1 MDFKHSRARPAEV
14 SVPKPVK
21 IVIAGGFGV
30 GKTTFV
36 GTISEIPPL
45 TTEAALT
52 TASLHIDDTRQV
64 ADKTTTTVAMDFGR
78 ISLLDSVILYLF
90 GTPGQDRFWFMWD
103 EIVLGA
109 IGAVVLVD
117 TRRLADSFPAIDYF
131 EERDIP
137 FLIALNRF
145 EGGRDYH
152 VEDVRKALD
161 LDDRQP
167 IVFCDARRRESVR
180 QTLIALVRHALDQV
194 AAESEADPGV
204 YGGQRAPVRLD

>member
-1 MDFKHSRARPAEV
+1 
-14 SVPKPVK
+14 VK

-36 GTISEIPPL
+36 GAVSEIPPL

-52 TASLHIDDTRQV
+52 AASLGIDDTDQV
-64 ADKTTTTVAMDFGR
+64 QGKMTTTVAMDFGR
-78 ISLLDSVILYLF
+78 ITMVDEVILYLF

-117 TRRLADSFPAIDYF
+117 TRRLAESFPAIDYF

-145 EGGRDYH
+145 DGAQDYRA
-152 VEDVRKALD
+152 EDVRAALD
-161 LDDRQP
+161 VEERRP
-167 IVFCDARRRESVR
+167 VVFCDARRRDSVR
-180 QTLIALVRHALDQV
+180 QTLIALVRHALDMV
-194 AAESEADPGV
+194 AADVHRQGLAGAATVRAD
-204 YGGQRAPVRLD
+204 

>member
-1 MDFKHSRARPAEV
+1 MAAP
-14 SVPKPVK
+14 VPKPVK

-36 GTISEIPPL
+36 GAVSEIPPL
-45 TTEAALT
+45 MTEAALT
-52 TASLHIDDTRQV
+52 AASLGIDDTGHVQS
-64 ADKTTTTVAMDFGR
+64 KTTTTVAMDFGR
-78 ISLLDSVILYLF
+78 ISMVDGVILYLF

-145 EGGRDYH
+145 DGARDYE
-152 VEDVRKALD
+152 VEDVRAALD
-161 LDDRQP
+161 LDERRP
-167 IVFCDARRRESVR
+167 LIFCDARRRESVR
-180 QTLIALVRHALDQV
+180 QTLVALVRHALDVV
-194 AAESEADPGV
+194 ALDTHRRGLTGVAGGRAE
-204 YGGQRAPVRLD
+204 

>member
-1 MDFKHSRARPAEV
+1 M
-14 SVPKPVK
+14 
-21 IVIAGGFGV
+21 
-30 GKTTFV
+30 

-52 TASLHIDDTRQV
+52 TASLHVDDTRQV

-137 FLIALNRF
+137 FLIGLNRF

-161 LDDRQP
+161 LDEQQP

-180 QTLIALVRHALDQV
+180 QTLVALVSHALDVVSSDAQ
-194 AAESEADPGV
+194 ATAPTSASGLTT
-204 YGGQRAPVRLD
+204 RAPARLD